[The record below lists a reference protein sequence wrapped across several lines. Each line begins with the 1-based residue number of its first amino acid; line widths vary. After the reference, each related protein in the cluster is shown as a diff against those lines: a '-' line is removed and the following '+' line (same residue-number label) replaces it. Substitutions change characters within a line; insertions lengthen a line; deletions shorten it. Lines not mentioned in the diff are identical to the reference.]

1 MTNKPDLVTTGLG
14 AAAANKPD
22 LVTTGL
28 GAAAATWLGMGE
40 LDAALAVVVAGL
52 TICLLVLRIGLAIK
66 EWRRS

>member
-1 MTNKPDLVTTGLG
+1 MQTKTDIATGVT
-14 AAAANKPD
+14 
-22 LVTTGL
+22 
-28 GAAAATWLGMGE
+28 GAAAATWLGLGD